1 MPNLT
6 SDMCSS
12 FYGENTN
19 CTTRLR
25 SPLKKDPQIRPKT
38 TLKLCELHYVVTKTP
53 KQTTKWGRKNTQR
66 SSAKLEGKCIW
77 FFLGWLRGRQEIR
90 KAIGE
95 NEASLDAIGHWHDR
109 KNKNWKTCKLC
120 DSRNISQKP
129 QAVAQLRIWRIYG
142 LWFWV
147 TINERTISWG
157 LKVLRLWLLNSN

>member
-38 TLKLCELHYVVTKTP
+38 TLKLCELHYVVTETP

-95 NEASLDAIGHWHDR
+95 NEASLMPLAIDMTE
-109 KNKNWKTCKLC
+109 KIKTGKLVNC
-120 DSRNISQKP
+120 ATLETSRRN
-129 QAVAQLRIWRIYG
+129 
-142 LWFWV
+142 
-147 TINERTISWG
+147 
-157 LKVLRLWLLNSN
+157 LRLLRNSGFEEFTASDFGWLLMSAPFLGAWRSCGFDY

>member
-38 TLKLCELHYVVTKTP
+38 TLKLCELHYVVTETP

-77 FFLGWLRGRQEIR
+77 FSSVDCGAGRKSERQSGKTRPAWMPLAIDMTEKIKTGKLVNCATLETSRRNLRLLRNSGFEEFTASDFGWLLMSAPFLG
-90 KAIGE
+90 A
-95 NEASLDAIGHWHDR
+95 
-109 KNKNWKTCKLC
+109 
-120 DSRNISQKP
+120 
-129 QAVAQLRIWRIYG
+129 WRSCGFDY
-142 LWFWV
+142 
-147 TINERTISWG
+147 
-157 LKVLRLWLLNSN
+157 